1 MKRGL
6 ITLLA
11 MAGAIMVFRKVLG
24 SDKQSLREHCSEM
37 CEKKLDQMPE
47 SFPPKKMFS
56 NLAAIRKQT
65 EQILELLQERES
77 VVGVQ

>member
-1 MKRGL
+1 MKKGL

-11 MAGAIMVFRKVLG
+11 MAGAVMVLRKVLG
-24 SDKQSLREHCSEM
+24 SDTQSLHERCSEM

-56 NLAAIRKQT
+56 NLAAIREQT

-77 VVGVQ
+77 VIGV

>member
-11 MAGAIMVFRKVLG
+11 MAGAVMVLRKVLG
-24 SDKQSLREHCSEM
+24 SDTQSLRERCSEM

-47 SFPPKKMFS
+47 SFPPKKMFG
-56 NLAAIRKQT
+56 NLAAIREQT

-77 VVGVQ
+77 VVGG